1 MEKIA
6 TWKEAQKVESEFW
19 DGMIMWDQTILRVL
33 ADNAEKAAEL
43 SGLLPP
49 KVDSSLEVGI
59 GPFGLGISGFL
70 RQIVH
75 KHAIDPLPPVDIDR
89 PDDPHPGLTAFLRER
104 REEIRYVVACGE
116 EIPFSNES
124 MDLVICCNVIDH
136 ASDPRAIL
144 SEIRRILKP
153 GGIFFFDV
161 HTFSVLGLAKWHT
174 WTKRVHKDDVLV
186 TAHPYRMFERDVV
199 RQLRSCGFAAQKIHG
214 QSLMS
219 SLIGHARASAFLASR
234 LTE

>member
-153 GGIFFFDV
+153 GGIFFS
-161 HTFSVLGLAKWHT
+161 TYILSRSLGL
-174 WTKRVHKDDVLV
+174 
-186 TAHPYRMFERDVV
+186 
-199 RQLRSCGFAAQKIHG
+199 RSGIHG
-214 QSLMS
+214 QSESTRMTS
-219 SLIGHARASAFLASR
+219 S
-234 LTE
+234 